1 MRVFSPRRRPLSLQ
15 PSASWAARL
24 ALDGLRFA
32 GMVLIGIF
40 AVWALVLL
48 FG

>member
-1 MRVFSPRRRPLSLQ
+1 MRAPLRGR
-15 PSASWAARL
+15 AFAL

-32 GMVLIGIF
+32 AMAVVGML
-40 AVWALVLL
+40 AVWALVLI

>member
-1 MRVFSPRRRPLSLQ
+1 MRPSRPGSRPRSALRRAGRATIDS
-15 PSASWAARL
+15 
-24 ALDGLRFA
+24 LRFA
-32 GMVLIGIF
+32 GMVLIGIV